1 MGLLKSIGKSRSG
14 QATVAWMAATLLRL
28 TRHTMPWTI
37 ERSSAAEAIVA
48 SGKPFIAC
56 FWHGRFGT
64 MRSAWQSEPARFHML
79 ISGHRDGVL
88 IARGMT
94 RLGFGTIAGSSR
106 RGGASAMRSMQQVL
120 ARGDC
125 VGITPDGPRGPRM
138 RAKAGAIKAAQ
149 LAQVPILPV
158 SASATHCSF
167 LKTWDR
173 FCFIKPFGRGLILFG
188 EPIVVPRRAEK
199 EELEALRQDL
209 ERQLNWLTAEA
220 DRRCNQAPIEPAP
233 VPAPKAKAE
242 AAPGGG
248 PDAVATGSRKIRHA
262 GA

>member
-1 MGLLKSIGKSRSG
+1 MGLLKSIGKSRAG
-14 QATVAWMAATLLRL
+14 QATVAWLAASFLRL
-28 TRHTMPWTI
+28 ARHTMPWKI
-37 ERSSAAEAIVA
+37 ERPSAAEAIVA
-48 SGKPFIAC
+48 GGQPFIAC

-64 MRSAWQSEPARFHML
+64 MRSAWQGEPGRFHML

-88 IARGMT
+88 IARGMR

-106 RGGASAMRSMQQVL
+106 RGGAAAMRSMQQVL

-138 RAKAGAIKAAQ
+138 RVKAGAIKAAQ
-149 LAQVPILPV
+149 LSQVPILPIG
-158 SASATHCSF
+158 ASATHCSF

-188 EPIVVPRRAEK
+188 EPIVVPRRADK
-199 EELEALRQDL
+199 EALEALRQDL
-209 ERQLNWLTAEA
+209 ERQLNDLTAEA
-220 DRRCNQAPIEPAP
+220 DRRCGQAPVEPAP
-233 VPAPKAKAE
+233 LPAPLPPTGPEAE
-242 AAPGGG
+242 ADPAI
-248 PDAVATGSRKIRHA
+248 ASGSGTVRHA